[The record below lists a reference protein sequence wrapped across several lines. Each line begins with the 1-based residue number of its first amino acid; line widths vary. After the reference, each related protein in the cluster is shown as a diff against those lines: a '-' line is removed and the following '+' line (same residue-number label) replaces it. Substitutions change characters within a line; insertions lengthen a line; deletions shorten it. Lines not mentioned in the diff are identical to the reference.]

1 MKKIHRLLPVAC
13 LTLASMCHWTYSEQ
27 SKKGALSGQ
36 EGQESDVVRLA
47 RESRSQTSAGRKYS
61 NATLGQLR
69 QARVSFTT
77 RWEGPKMEAAAVEIS
92 EGLPRHGKVIL
103 PAPQKQPRRPKPNLE
118 KQGLDRKLTKRGMRI
133 LYLRRAAIRSRSVK
147 GPGLKPVPQ
156 PGLFSRPQ
164 APRRP

>member
-1 MKKIHRLLPVAC
+1 MKKMQRLLPVAC
-13 LTLASMCHWTYSEQ
+13 LALASMCPWAYPQQ
-27 SKKGALSGQ
+27 SRRSLSGQ
-36 EGQESDVVRLA
+36 EVQESDLVRLA
-47 RESRSQTSAGRKYS
+47 RESRSQTDAGKKYS

-77 RWEGPKMEAAAVEIS
+77 RWEAPKIEPATVEIS
-92 EGLPRHGKVIL
+92 EGPPRHGEVIL
-103 PAPQKQPRRPKPNLE
+103 PVSRKQSRQPKPNME

-133 LYLRRAAIRSRSVK
+133 LYLRRAATRSRSGK

-164 APRRP
+164 TAPRRP